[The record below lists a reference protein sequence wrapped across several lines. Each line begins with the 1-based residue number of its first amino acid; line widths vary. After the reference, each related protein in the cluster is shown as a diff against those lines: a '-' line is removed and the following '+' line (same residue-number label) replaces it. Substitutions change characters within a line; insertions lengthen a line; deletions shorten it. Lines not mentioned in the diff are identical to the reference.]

1 MGKSSR
7 EKRERRL
14 GEEAGPKGEKTE
26 IEFEKILKTI
36 IFGGIVLILFTPL
49 ILSSKFFFPFV
60 GPKSLYFMG
69 LAEIVFFS
77 WLFLIIFYP
86 KYRPRLNFILLSLT
100 LFTSILIIASLFGAD
115 PSYSFWSK
123 FERMT
128 GILMMLHLLAFFLV
142 ASSVF
147 REKDWLK
154 FFSVSIFVGV
164 ILSLIAL
171 FSKSPLMQ
179 SGATIG
185 NDSFLGTYLLFDLF
199 LALYLILKSKT
210 EPPHLEEGVKVKKRT
225 LFSSPLKIYSS
236 ACFLIM
242 GFELIFSEAEAAKL
256 SFLGGL
262 VLLLF
267 LWLAFNQ
274 KRKLKTVGLSFLAL
288 FVIFV
293 IVFTFFAFQPDSFV
307 RKQIIEKTLGET
319 FGGRFI
325 VWQSAW
331 QGFLERPLLG
341 WGLENFEFAFIK
353 YYDPCLGTAR
363 CGGDVWYDRAHNII
377 FDTLIASG
385 IIGFLSYLT
394 ILGGAILILWKQ
406 YYRKA
411 IDFLTAGIF
420 SSILIAYSVQNL
432 TVFDMISSYMI
443 FFLTLGFIGL
453 ISSENYGPKT
463 RVDELR
469 SSSPF
474 ANARVLEGLTSE
486 PLTFEKI
493 AVLQGRNNFKR
504 QAKRTSSSFSSRFAR
519 QLTALILFILLV
531 FSLFEFVIKPLKTDF
546 YVIKSLRAQNSKE
559 RVSLYKKT
567 LSFSSVGRYQ
577 VAEELADITL
587 TARSELGKTVSLEDY
602 KAELDFISEK
612 LEKSVKQ
619 SPLNLRSYLKLGQ
632 IYNAYVRIDPQ
643 KLSQAEMVLRRAIEL
658 SPKNQQIYWE
668 LIQTKLYQG
677 EFNEAFS
684 LAEKSLELEP
694 ERGQSHLIVI
704 QVAKIMGDDEL
715 ANKKAEEA
723 IRINPS
729 LEPEIKEI
737 IGN

>member
-26 IEFEKILKTI
+26 IRFEKILKTI
-36 IFGGIVLILFTPL
+36 IFGGTVLILFTPL

-69 LAEIVFFS
+69 LTEMVFFS

-86 KYRPRLNFILLSLT
+86 KCRPRLNFILLSLI
-100 LFTSILIIASLFGAD
+100 LFTAILILASLFGVD

-128 GILMMLHLLAFFLV
+128 GVLMMLHLLAFFLV

-154 FFSVSIFVGV
+154 IFSVSIFVGV

-171 FSKSPLMQ
+171 FSKSTLMQ

-199 LALYLILKSKT
+199 LALYLITRARQSRAKG
-210 EPPHLEEGVKVKKRT
+210 EDEAIA
-225 LFSSPLKIYSS
+225 SSPLKSKGALRIYSS
-236 ACFLIM
+236 VCFLIM
-242 GFELIFSEAEAAKL
+242 GFALIFSEAEAAKL

-274 KRKLKTVGLSFLAL
+274 KRKLMLIGRLLLAL
-288 FVIFV
+288 SVIFV

-325 VWQSAW
+325 VWQAAW

-341 WGLENFEFAFIK
+341 WGLESFEFAFIK
-353 YYDPCLGTAR
+353 HYDPCLGTAR

-377 FDTLIASG
+377 FDTLVTSG
-385 IIGFLSYLT
+385 IIGLLSYLT
-394 ILGGAILILWKQ
+394 IFGGAILILWKQ

-420 SSILIAYSVQNL
+420 SSILIAYFVQNL
-432 TVFDMISSYMI
+432 TVFDMVSSYMI
-443 FFLTLGFIGL
+443 FFLTLGFIGF

-463 RVDELR
+463 GVDEAVASSPPFAVARVVDELR
-469 SSSPF
+469 
-474 ANARVLEGLTSE
+474 V
-486 PLTFEKI
+486 
-493 AVLQGRNNFKR
+493 RNNFKN
-504 QAKRTSSSFSSRFAR
+504 QAKRILSSFSSRFAR
-519 QLTALILFILLV
+519 QLTALILFISLV

-577 VAEELADITL
+577 VAEQLADLTL
-587 TARSELGKTVSLEDY
+587 SARSGLGKTVSLEDY

-612 LEKSVKQ
+612 LEKSIKQ
-619 SPLNLRSYLKLGQ
+619 SPLNLRGYLKLGQ
-632 IYNAYVRIDPQ
+632 IYDAYVRVDPQ

-668 LIQTKLYQG
+668 LIQNKLYQG

-715 ANKKAEEA
+715 ANKKAKDA

-729 LEPEIKEI
+729 WEPKIKEI

>member
-7 EKRERRL
+7 EKKERRL
-14 GEEAGPKGEKTE
+14 GEKAESKREKPE
-26 IEFEKILKTI
+26 IGFEKILKTI
-36 IFGGIVLILFTPL
+36 IFGGTVLILFTPL

-69 LAEIVFFS
+69 LTEIVFFS
-77 WLFLIIFYP
+77 WFFLIIFYP

-100 LFTSILIIASLFGAD
+100 LFTSILILASLFGVD

-128 GILMMLHLLAFFLV
+128 GILMMFHLLAFFLV
-142 ASSVF
+142 VSSVF

-154 FFSVSIFVGV
+154 IFLVSIFVGV
-164 ILSLIAL
+164 ILSLITL

-179 SGATIG
+179 SGATVG

-199 LALYLILKSKT
+199 LALYLIFKSK
-210 EPPHLEEGVKVKKRT
+210 GA
-225 LFSSPLKIYSS
+225 LKIYSS
-236 ACFLIM
+236 SCFLIM
-242 GFELIFSEAEAAKL
+242 GFEMIFSEAEAAKL

-274 KRKLKTVGLSFLAL
+274 KRKIMLIGRLLLVLS
-288 FVIFV
+288 VIFV
-293 IVFTFFAFQPDSFV
+293 IVFTFFAFQSDSFV
-307 RKQIIEKTLGET
+307 RKQIIEKKLGET

-325 VWQSAW
+325 VWRAAW

-341 WGLENFEFAFIK
+341 WGLESFEFAFIK
-353 YYDPCLGTAR
+353 YYDPCLGTDR

-377 FDTLIASG
+377 FDTLITSG

-394 ILGGAILILWKQ
+394 IFGGAILILWKQ

-420 SSILIAYSVQNL
+420 SSILIAYFVQNL
-432 TVFDMISSYMI
+432 TVFDMVSSYMI
-443 FFLTLGFIGL
+443 FFLTLGFIGF
-453 ISSENYGPKT
+453 ISSENYGSKT
-463 RVDELR
+463 GVDELR
-469 SSSPF
+469 
-474 ANARVLEGLTSE
+474 V
-486 PLTFEKI
+486 
-493 AVLQGRNNFKR
+493 RNNFKN
-504 QAKRTSSSFSSRFAR
+504 QAKRILSSFPSRFAR

-531 FSLFEFVIKPLKTDF
+531 FSLFEFVTKPLKTDF
-546 YVIKSLRAQNSKE
+546 YVIKSLRAQDSKE

-577 VAEELADITL
+577 VTEQLADLTL
-587 TARSELGKTVSLEDY
+587 SARSGLGKTVSLQDY

-612 LEKSVKQ
+612 LEKSIKQ
-619 SPLNLRSYLKLGQ
+619 SPLNLRGYLKLGQ

-643 KLSQAEMVLRRAIEL
+643 KLSQAEMVLTRAVEL

-715 ANKKAEEA
+715 VNKKVKEA

-729 LEPEIKEI
+729 LEPKIKEI

>member
-26 IEFEKILKTI
+26 IRFEKILKTI
-36 IFGGIVLILFTPL
+36 IFGGTVLILFTPL

-69 LAEIVFFS
+69 LTEMVFFS

-86 KYRPRLNFILLSLT
+86 KCRPRLNFILLSLI
-100 LFTSILIIASLFGAD
+100 LFTAILILASLFGVD

-128 GILMMLHLLAFFLV
+128 GVLMMLHLLAFFLV

-154 FFSVSIFVGV
+154 IFSVSIFVGV

-171 FSKSPLMQ
+171 FSKSTLMQ

-199 LALYLILKSKT
+199 LALYLITRARQSRAKG
-210 EPPHLEEGVKVKKRT
+210 EDEAIA
-225 LFSSPLKIYSS
+225 SSPLKSKGALRIYSS
-236 ACFLIM
+236 VCFLIM
-242 GFELIFSEAEAAKL
+242 GFALIFSEAEAAKL

-274 KRKLKTVGLSFLAL
+274 KRKLMLIGRLLLAL
-288 FVIFV
+288 SVIFV

-325 VWQSAW
+325 VWQAAW

-341 WGLENFEFAFIK
+341 WGLESFEFAFIK
-353 YYDPCLGTAR
+353 YYNPCLGTAR

-377 FDTLIASG
+377 FDTLVTSG
-385 IIGFLSYLT
+385 IIGLLSYLT
-394 ILGGAILILWKQ
+394 IFGGAILILWKQ

-420 SSILIAYSVQNL
+420 SSILIAYFVQNL
-432 TVFDMISSYMI
+432 TVFDMVSSYMI

-463 RVDELR
+463 GVDEAVASSPPFAVARVVDELR
-469 SSSPF
+469 
-474 ANARVLEGLTSE
+474 V
-486 PLTFEKI
+486 
-493 AVLQGRNNFKR
+493 RNNFKN
-504 QAKRTSSSFSSRFAR
+504 QAKRILSSFSSRFAR
-519 QLTALILFILLV
+519 QLTALILFISLV

-559 RVSLYKKT
+559 KILLYKKT

-577 VAEELADITL
+577 VAEQLADLTL
-587 TARSELGKTVSLEDY
+587 SARSGLGKTVSLEDY

-612 LEKSVKQ
+612 LEKSIKQ
-619 SPLNLRSYLKLGQ
+619 SPLNLRGYLKLGQ

-643 KLSQAEMVLRRAIEL
+643 KLSQAEMVLRRAIEI

-668 LIQTKLYQG
+668 LIQNKLYQG

-723 IRINPS
+723 IMINPS
-729 LEPEIKEI
+729 WEPKIKEI

>member
-26 IEFEKILKTI
+26 IRFEKILKTI
-36 IFGGIVLILFTPL
+36 IFGGTVLILFTPL

-69 LAEIVFFS
+69 LTEMVFFP

-86 KYRPRLNFILLSLT
+86 KCRPRLNFILLSLI
-100 LFTSILIIASLFGAD
+100 LFTAILILASLFGVD

-128 GILMMLHLLAFFLV
+128 GVLMMLHLLAFFLV

-154 FFSVSIFVGV
+154 IFSVSIFVGV

-171 FSKSPLMQ
+171 FSKSTLMQ

-199 LALYLILKSKT
+199 LALYLITRARQSRAKG
-210 EPPHLEEGVKVKKRT
+210 EDEAIA
-225 LFSSPLKIYSS
+225 SSPLKSKGALRIYSS
-236 ACFLIM
+236 VCFLIM
-242 GFELIFSEAEAAKL
+242 GFALIFSEAEAAKL

-274 KRKLKTVGLSFLAL
+274 KRKLMLIGRLLLAL
-288 FVIFV
+288 SVIFV

-325 VWQSAW
+325 VWQAAW

-341 WGLENFEFAFIK
+341 WGLESFEFAFIK
-353 YYDPCLGTAR
+353 HYDPCLGTAR

-377 FDTLIASG
+377 FDTLVTSG

-394 ILGGAILILWKQ
+394 IFGVAFWILWKQ

-420 SSILIAYSVQNL
+420 SSILIAYFVQNL
-432 TVFDMISSYMI
+432 TVFDMVSSYMI

-463 RVDELR
+463 GVDEAVASSPPFAVARVVDELR
-469 SSSPF
+469 
-474 ANARVLEGLTSE
+474 V
-486 PLTFEKI
+486 
-493 AVLQGRNNFKR
+493 RNNFKN
-504 QAKRTSSSFSSRFAR
+504 QAKRILSSFSSRFAR
-519 QLTALILFILLV
+519 QLTALILFISLV

-577 VAEELADITL
+577 VAEQLADLTL
-587 TARSELGKTVSLEDY
+587 SARSGLGKTVSLEDY

-612 LEKSVKQ
+612 LEKSIKQ
-619 SPLNLRSYLKLGQ
+619 SPLNLRGYLKLGQ
-632 IYNAYVRIDPQ
+632 IYDAYVRVDPQ

-668 LIQTKLYQG
+668 LIQNKLYQG

-715 ANKKAEEA
+715 ANKKAKDA

-729 LEPEIKEI
+729 WEPKIKEI

>member
-26 IEFEKILKTI
+26 IRFEKILKTI
-36 IFGGIVLILFTPL
+36 IFGGTVLILFTPL

-69 LAEIVFFS
+69 LTEMVFFS

-86 KYRPRLNFILLSLT
+86 KCRPRLNFILLSLI
-100 LFTSILIIASLFGAD
+100 LFTAILILASLFGVD

-128 GILMMLHLLAFFLV
+128 GVLMMLHLLAFFLV

-154 FFSVSIFVGV
+154 IFSVSIFVGV

-171 FSKSPLMQ
+171 FSKSTLMQ

-199 LALYLILKSKT
+199 LALYLITRARQSRAKG
-210 EPPHLEEGVKVKKRT
+210 EDEAIA
-225 LFSSPLKIYSS
+225 SSPLKSKGALRIYSS
-236 ACFLIM
+236 VCFLIM
-242 GFELIFSEAEAAKL
+242 GFELIFSGAEAAKL

-274 KRKLKTVGLSFLAL
+274 KRKLMLIGRLLLVLS
-288 FVIFV
+288 VIFV

-325 VWQSAW
+325 VWQAAW

-341 WGLENFEFAFIK
+341 WGLESFEFAFIK
-353 YYDPCLGTAR
+353 YYNPCLGTAR

-377 FDTLIASG
+377 FDTLVTSG
-385 IIGFLSYLT
+385 IIGLLSYLT
-394 ILGGAILILWKQ
+394 IFGGAILILWKQ

-420 SSILIAYSVQNL
+420 SSILIAYFVQNL
-432 TVFDMISSYMI
+432 TVFDMVSSYMI

-463 RVDELR
+463 GVDEAVASSPPFAVARVVDELR
-469 SSSPF
+469 
-474 ANARVLEGLTSE
+474 V
-486 PLTFEKI
+486 
-493 AVLQGRNNFKR
+493 RNNFKN
-504 QAKRTSSSFSSRFAR
+504 QAKRILSSFSSRFAR
-519 QLTALILFILLV
+519 QLTALILFISLV

-577 VAEELADITL
+577 VAEQLADLTL
-587 TARSELGKTVSLEDY
+587 SARSGLGKTVSLEDY

-612 LEKSVKQ
+612 LEKSIKQ
-619 SPLNLRSYLKLGQ
+619 SPLNLRGYLKLGQ

-643 KLSQAEMVLRRAIEL
+643 KLSQAEMVLRRAIEI

-715 ANKKAEEA
+715 ANKKAKDA

-729 LEPEIKEI
+729 WEPKIKEI

>member
-14 GEEAGPKGEKTE
+14 GEKAEPKGEKPE
-26 IEFEKILKTI
+26 IGFEKILKTI
-36 IFGGIVLILFTPL
+36 ILGGTVLILFTPL

-69 LAEIVFFS
+69 LTEIVFFS

-86 KYRPRLNFILLSLT
+86 KCRPRLNFILLSLI
-100 LFTSILIIASLFGAD
+100 LFTAILILASLFGVD

-142 ASSVF
+142 VSSVF

-154 FFSVSIFVGV
+154 IFSVSIFVGV

-171 FSKSPLMQ
+171 FSKSTLMQ

-199 LALYLILKSKT
+199 LALYLITRARQSRAKG
-210 EPPHLEEGVKVKKRT
+210 EDEAIA
-225 LFSSPLKIYSS
+225 SSPLKSKGALRIYSS
-236 ACFLIM
+236 VCFLIM
-242 GFELIFSEAEAAKL
+242 GFALIFSEAEAAKL

-274 KRKLKTVGLSFLAL
+274 KRKLMLIGRLLLAL
-288 FVIFV
+288 SVIFV

-325 VWQSAW
+325 VWQAAW

-341 WGLENFEFAFIK
+341 WGLESFEFAFIK
-353 YYDPCLGTAR
+353 HYDPCLGTAR

-377 FDTLIASG
+377 FDTLITSG

-394 ILGGAILILWKQ
+394 IFGVAFWILWKQ

-420 SSILIAYSVQNL
+420 SSILVAYSVQNL
-432 TVFDMISSYMI
+432 TVFDMVSSYMI
-443 FFLTLGFIGL
+443 FFLTLGFIGF

-463 RVDELR
+463 GVDEAVASSPPFAVARVVDELR
-469 SSSPF
+469 SSSPTESRLRDEGGKEREALFDF
-474 ANARVLEGLTSE
+474 A
-486 PLTFEKI
+486 K
-493 AVLQGRNNFKR
+493 
-504 QAKRTSSSFSSRFAR
+504 SFLSSRFAR

-559 RVSLYKKT
+559 KILLYKKT

-577 VAEELADITL
+577 VAEQLADLTL
-587 TARSELGKTVSLEDY
+587 TARSGLGKTVSPEDY

-612 LEKSVKQ
+612 LEKSIKQ
-619 SPLNLRSYLKLGQ
+619 SPLNLRGYLKLGQ

-643 KLSQAEMVLRRAIEL
+643 KLSQAEMVLRRAIEI

-715 ANKKAEEA
+715 ANKKAKDA

-729 LEPEIKEI
+729 WEPKIKEI

>member
-1 MGKSSR
+1 MKNNIKIMGKSSR
-7 EKRERRL
+7 EKKERKL
-14 GEEAGPKGEKTE
+14 KGE
-26 IEFEKILKTI
+26 IEPKREKPAIGFEKILKTI
-36 IFGGIVLILFTPL
+36 IFGGTVLILFTPL

-69 LAEIVFFS
+69 LTEVIFFS
-77 WLFLIIFYP
+77 WLFLIIFCP
-86 KYRPRLNFILLSLT
+86 KYRPRLNLILLSLI
-100 LFTSILIIASLFGAD
+100 LFTAALIVTSLFGVD
-115 PSYSFWSK
+115 FSNSFWSK

-128 GILMMLHLLAFFLV
+128 GILMMLHLLAFFV
-142 ASSVF
+142 VVSSVF
-147 REKDWLK
+147 KEKDWLK
-154 FFSVSIFVGV
+154 IFSVSIFVGV

-171 FSKSPLMQ
+171 LSKSPSMRG
-179 SGATIG
+179 GATVG

-199 LALYLILKSKT
+199 LALYLILKTKGA
-210 EPPHLEEGVKVKKRT
+210 LR
-225 LFSSPLKIYSS
+225 IYSS
-236 ACFLIM
+236 VCFLIM
-242 GFELIFSEAEAAKL
+242 GFELIFSGARAAKL

-262 VLLLF
+262 ILFLF
-267 LWLAFNQ
+267 LWLAFHQ
-274 KRKLKTVGLSFLAL
+274 KRKIMLIGRLLLTLS
-288 FVIFV
+288 VIFV

-307 RKQIIEKTLGET
+307 RKQIIERTFGGT

-331 QGFLERPLLG
+331 QGFLEKPLFG

-353 YYDPCLGTAR
+353 YYDPCLGTPR

-377 FDTLIASG
+377 FDTLVASG

-394 ILGGAILILWKQ
+394 VLGAVFWILWKQ

-420 SSILIAYSVQNL
+420 SSILVVYSIQNL
-432 TVFDMISSYMI
+432 TVFDMVSSYMI

-463 RVDELR
+463 GV
-469 SSSPF
+469 
-474 ANARVLEGLTSE
+474 EGLTSE
-486 PLTFEKI
+486 LLTFEKME
-493 AVLQGRNNFKR
+493 VLRGRNNFKK
-504 QAKRTSSSFSSRFAR
+504 QFITV
-519 QLTALILFILLV
+519 ILFSLLV
-531 FSLFEFVIKPLKTDF
+531 FSLFEFVIKPLKADS
-546 YVIKSLRAQNSKE
+546 YVIKSLQAKDSKE

-577 VAEELADITL
+577 VAEQLADLTL
-587 TARSELGKTVSLEDY
+587 TARSGLGNTVSLQDY
-602 KAELDFISEK
+602 KAELDFISEE
-612 LEKSVKQ
+612 LEKNIKQ
-619 SPLNLRSYLKLGQ
+619 SPLNLRAYLKLGQ
-632 IYNAYVRIDPQ
+632 VYNAYVSIDPQ

-677 EFNEAFS
+677 EFNTAFS
-684 LAEKSLELEP
+684 LAEKALELEL
-694 ERGQSHLIVI
+694 ERGPSHLIVI
-704 QVAKIMGDDEL
+704 QVAKIMGNDEL

-729 LEPEIKEI
+729 WEPQIKEI